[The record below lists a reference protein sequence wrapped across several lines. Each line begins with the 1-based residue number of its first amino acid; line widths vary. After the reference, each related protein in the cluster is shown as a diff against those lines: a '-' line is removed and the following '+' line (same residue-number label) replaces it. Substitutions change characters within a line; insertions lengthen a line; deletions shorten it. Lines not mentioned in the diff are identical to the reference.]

1 MNENKICLKFDKLI
15 TDLAGNRYGVS
26 VYESQVEHN
35 VDFNKINI
43 VIFPYEI
50 EDIASSFIQGF
61 YKKLGEE
68 HGKMAAL
75 EIMELLAL
83 NNETQNKIKECIDTY
98 GI

>member
-1 MNENKICLKFDKLI
+1 MNENKVFLEFDKLI

-26 VYESQVEHN
+26 VYESQVEQYI
-35 VDFNKINI
+35 DINKLNI
-43 VIFPYEI
+43 VIFPCEI

-61 YKKLGEE
+61 YKKLGEAQ
-68 HGKMAAL
+68 GKMAAL

-83 NNETQNKIKECIDTY
+83 NKETQNKIKECIDTY